1 MKLIVARTV
10 TVAGEAGGESRPLSD
25 FRSERAYVLLGDPGT
40 GKTTAFETECES
52 DPDRSVFV
60 TARRFN
66 RGRSDHPLQWRGKT
80 LFIDGLDEVR
90 AGSRDARKPIDDV
103 LVGLERLRH
112 PNVRISCRSADWLG
126 GNDLKEIVATA
137 GYEEGKVL
145 RLDPLGEAEIRSI
158 VDDLGIADPDAFI
171 AEARNRSLHG
181 LLQNPQLLEML
192 VKAVGATGD
201 AEWPDG
207 RFATF
212 EKACE
217 LSVREYNEE
226 HRAASRNA
234 TPVSVERILV
244 AAGHLSA
251 LLLLSDKESV
261 CPDGTDDDTAFSLSD
276 VRGTDEPN
284 YALALRRALQ
294 SPLFADHTL
303 GRFPVHR
310 QIAEFLGGR
319 YLAGRV
325 GRELPASRV
334 LALMEGFDGVVVP
347 DLRGLAA
354 WLAASSPESRSRLI
368 ETDPVGVTLY
378 GDVSSFTADERNHL
392 LRALE
397 TRPAEID
404 PWDLPELA
412 LRSILDR
419 TTIETLRGYLD
430 AGDRSEGRRA
440 VVGLLFRALAHAP
453 ELWAADMDLQITI
466 RDASWGEDVR
476 LTALKAL
483 LARGRRDPAWTPALM
498 ELLDELRDGRVE
510 DRERELLGVMLRDL
524 YPTRIAPD
532 QIWDYLL
539 PEEPSL
545 IGMYHAFW
553 QIEFVK
559 KTGDRAP
566 QAVDALV
573 RRDAAWLP
581 GDPGDPDDPDDF
593 KRGVVLK
600 LVCCAL
606 RTAGDD
612 TDPSTILSWLRVLDH
627 SIFWGHRHWQEL
639 RQLDEW
645 LTARPDLQKE
655 LVLTGLDYFRG
666 HENYPRKVFAMRQTV
681 FGNTPEDYAEW
692 CLRQAVERASS
703 HQEAALQ
710 LLAWSRPW
718 ADEASG
724 SGLSL
729 KQVRSATADLPP
741 LREAVER
748 FANPPKVREP
758 SARVRTE
765 RPMPTKNA
773 IAREEF
779 VSEAR
784 AQIEEI
790 RGGTCT
796 PRVLHRIGDAYL
808 QVFHG
813 TSGADPIR
821 RVMQLLGDDRALTEA
836 ALAGLENVLDRDDL
850 PSLRDIIRLDENNQ
864 MSYLALPL
872 LAGLDQA
879 GPNAL
884 DGASKADV
892 ARAVALYYL
901 IPCRLYDAGP
911 PPWYGAALRLHRE
924 SLTEALVRLTRSRI
938 RNKKANRCLWKL
950 SRDRAHRH
958 VARIVVPKLW
968 RSFPTRCTEPQVEE
982 LKELLRAAVR
992 WRVDGIEA
1000 IIAERLGTDLDVAQR
1015 AAWLS
1020 AGLLLSPDE
1029 CVSDVVCFVEGGEE
1043 ARCQHIVDFLAWFQ
1057 RHGWP
1062 SPYWEAPVLA
1072 AMIALVGSRYSPWM
1086 DAPSDAPSSEHY
1098 LRGRDMRW
1106 RARLLIDH
1114 WLGALATRTDA
1125 TAGEAL
1131 ATLSDNSALDAWSHT
1146 VRDSLRAHIVIRRSA
1161 TFASPGVD
1169 AVQDTLAAGPPAN
1182 AADLAALVVAA
1193 FEEIGDELRHGNTD
1207 GWRQFWDERNG
1218 RDDPRPMHEDRCRD
1232 RLLSDL
1238 RAKLPKGV
1246 DPQPEA
1252 HYADDKRADIRLSC
1266 NGLAIPVEIKKSHN
1280 RQLWSAISDQLVARY
1295 TRDPDSDGYGL
1306 YLVLWFGRDGTPV
1319 PPSGPRPKTPD
1330 ELRDLLKRGL
1340 PDRERIKVSTVVLDV
1355 SRREKT
1361 KQERTS
1367 G

>member
-1 MKLIVARTV
+1 MKLIVPRTV
-10 TVAGEAGGESRPLSD
+10 TVAGETVAESHWLSE
-25 FRSERAYVLLGDPGT
+25 FRSERAYVLLGNPGT
-40 GKTTAFETECES
+40 GKTTAFETECRS
-52 DPDRSVFV
+52 DTDRSVFV

-66 RGRSDHPLQWRGKT
+66 RSRSDHPLEWRGKT

-103 LVGLERLRH
+103 LVGLERLGH
-112 PNVRISCRSADWLG
+112 PNLRLSCRSADWLG

-137 GYEEGKVL
+137 GYEEVKVL
-145 RLDPLGEAEIRSI
+145 RLDPLGEADIRSI
-158 VDDLGIADPDAFI
+158 VADLGVADPSAFV
-171 AEARNRSLHG
+171 AEARNRSLDG

-192 VKAVGATGD
+192 VKAVGTTGD

-217 LSVREYNEE
+217 LSVHEYNEE

-234 TPVSVERILV
+234 APVSVERILG

-251 LLLLSDKESV
+251 LLLLSEKESV
-261 CPDGTDDDTAFSLSD
+261 CPEETDEDTAFSLSD
-276 VRGTDEPN
+276 VRGVDERN
-284 YALALRRALQ
+284 YARALRRALQ
-294 SPLFADHTL
+294 SPLFADHAL
-303 GRFPVHR
+303 GRSPVHR

-319 YLAGRV
+319 YLAARV
-325 GRELPASRV
+325 GRALPASRV

-368 ETDPVGVTLY
+368 ETDPVGVMLY

-404 PWDLPELA
+404 PWDLPELV
-412 LRSILDR
+412 LRSLLDR
-419 TTIETLRGYLD
+419 TTIETLRGYVD

-440 VVGLLFRALAHAP
+440 VVGLLLRALAHAP
-453 ELWAADMDLQITI
+453 ELWAADMDLQVTI

-498 ELLDELRDGRVE
+498 KLLDELRDGRVE
-510 DRERELLGVMLRDL
+510 DRDRELLGAMLRDL
-524 YPTRIAPD
+524 YPACIAPD

-553 QIEFVK
+553 QIEFIK

-566 QAVDALV
+566 QVVDALV
-573 RRDAAWLP
+573 RRDTAGL
-581 GDPGDPDDPDDF
+581 PGDPDDPDDF
-593 KRGVVLK
+593 MRGVVLK
-600 LVCCAL
+600 LVCRAL
-606 RTAGDD
+606 RTGGDD
-612 TDPSTILSWLRVLDH
+612 SDPSTVFSWLRALDR
-627 SIFWGHRHWQEL
+627 SIFWGQRHWDGLQ
-639 RQLDEW
+639 RIDKW

-655 LVLTGLDYFRG
+655 LVLTGLDHYRG

-681 FGNTPEDYAEW
+681 CGNTPEDFAEW
-692 CLRQAVERASS
+692 CLRQAVEGASS

-729 KQVRSATADLPP
+729 EQVRSATADLPP

-748 FANPPKVREP
+748 FTNPPKVRTP
-758 SARVRTE
+758 SARPRTE
-765 RPMPTKNA
+765 RPVPRKNA
-773 IAREEF
+773 TARDEF

-790 RGGTCT
+790 RGGTCA
-796 PRVLHRIGDAYL
+796 PQVLYRIGDAYL
-808 QVFHG
+808 QVFHR

-850 PSLRDIIRLDENNQ
+850 PSLRDIIRLDEDNQ
-864 MSYLALPL
+864 LSYLALPL
-872 LAGLDQA
+872 LAGLDFVGA
-879 GPNAL
+879 NAL

-924 SLTEALVRLTRSRI
+924 ALTEALVGLTRSRI

-982 LKELLRAAVR
+982 LQELLRAAVR

-1000 IIAERLGTDLDVAQR
+1000 IIAERLSTDLDVAQR

-1029 CVSDVVCFVEGGEE
+1029 YVSDVVSFVEGGEE
-1043 ARCQHIVDFLAWFQ
+1043 ARCRHILDFLECFQ

-1062 SPYWEAPVLA
+1062 SPYWDTPVLA

-1086 DAPSDAPSSEHY
+1086 DAPSSEHY
-1098 LRGRDMRW
+1098 VRGRDMRW
-1106 RARLLIDH
+1106 RARLLVDH
-1114 WLGALATRTDA
+1114 WLGALANRTDA
-1125 TAGEAL
+1125 TAGKAL
-1131 ATLSDNSALDAWSHT
+1131 AALLENSALDAWSHA
-1146 VRDSLRAHIVIRRSA
+1146 VRDSLRAHSMIRRSA

-1169 AVQDTLAAGPPAN
+1169 AVENTLAGGPPSN

-1193 FEEIGDELRHGNTD
+1193 FEKIAEHIRHGNTD
-1207 GWRQFWDERNG
+1207 GWRQFWDEPTG
-1218 RDDPRPMHEDRCRD
+1218 SGDPQPMLEDRCRK
-1232 RLLSDL
+1232 RLLDTL
-1238 RAKLPKGV
+1238 RETLPADV
-1246 DPQPEA
+1246 DAQPEPN
-1252 HYADDKRADIRLSC
+1252 YAEDKRADIRISY
-1266 NGLAIPVEIKKSHN
+1266 GGFAIPVEIKKN
-1280 RQLWSAISDQLVARY
+1280 RDRKLWSAISDQLVARY

-1306 YLVLWFGRDGTPV
+1306 YLVLWFGREGTPV
-1319 PPSGPRPKTPD
+1319 PPSGRQPKTPD
-1330 ELRDLLKRGL
+1330 ELRDLLKQGL
-1340 PDRERIKVSTVVLDV
+1340 TNREALKVSTVVLDV
-1355 SRREKT
+1355 SRAQKT
-1361 KQERTS
+1361 KERTE

>member
-1 MKLIVARTV
+1 MKLIVPRTV
-10 TVAGEAGGESRPLSD
+10 TVAGEAGGESRRLSD

-52 DPDRSVFV
+52 DPDLRVFV

-66 RGRSDHPLQWRGKT
+66 RSRSDHPLEWGRKT

-103 LVGLERLRH
+103 LVGLERLGR
-112 PNVRISCRSADWLG
+112 PNLRISCRSADWLG

-137 GYEEGKVL
+137 GYEEVKVL
-145 RLDPLGEAEIRSI
+145 RLDPLGEADIRSI
-158 VDDLGIADPDAFI
+158 VGDLGVTDPDAFV
-171 AEARNRSLHG
+171 AEARNRSLYG
-181 LLQNPQLLEML
+181 LLQNPQLLQML
-192 VKAVGATGD
+192 AKAVGTTGD
-201 AEWPDG
+201 VEWPDG

-234 TPVSVERILV
+234 APVSVERILG

-261 CPDGTDDDTAFSLSD
+261 CPDETDDDSAFSLSD
-276 VRGTDEPN
+276 VRSTHEPN
-284 YALALRRALQ
+284 YARALRRALQ
-294 SPLFADHTL
+294 SPLFADHA
-303 GRFPVHR
+303 GRSPVHR
-310 QIAEFLGGR
+310 QMAEFLGGR
-319 YLAGRV
+319 YLAARV
-325 GRELPASRV
+325 GRELPAGRV

-412 LRSILDR
+412 LRSLLDG

-440 VVGLLFRALAHAP
+440 VVGLLLRALAHAP
-453 ELWAADMDLQITI
+453 ELWAADMDLQVTI

-483 LARGRRDPAWTPALM
+483 LARGRRDPAWTPALLK
-498 ELLDELRDGRVE
+498 LLDELRDGRVE

-553 QIEFVK
+553 GIEFIK

-566 QAVDALV
+566 QLVDALV
-573 RRDAAWLP
+573 RRDPAWLP
-581 GDPGDPDDPDDF
+581 GDPDDPGDLM
-593 KRGVVLK
+593 RGVVPK
-600 LVCCAL
+600 LVRRAL

-612 TDPSTILSWLRVLDH
+612 TDPSTILSWLRVLDR
-627 SIFWGHRHWQEL
+627 SISWGHRQWEEL
-639 RQLDEW
+639 RQVDEW

-655 LVLTGLDYFRG
+655 LVLTGLDYFRRQ
-666 HENYPRKVFAMRQTV
+666 ENYPRKVFAMRQTV
-681 FGNTPEDYAEW
+681 FGNTPEGFAEW

-748 FANPPKVREP
+748 FTNPPKVREP

-765 RPMPTKNA
+765 RRVPTKHA
-773 IAREEF
+773 RAREEF

-790 RGGTCT
+790 RGGTCA

-808 QVFHG
+808 QVFHR

-821 RVMQLLGDDRALTEA
+821 RVMQLFGDDRALAEA

-879 GPNAL
+879 GANAL

-982 LKELLRAAVR
+982 LQELLRAAVK

-1020 AGLLLSPDE
+1020 AGLLLSPDAY
-1029 CVSDVVCFVEGGEE
+1029 VSDVVSFVEGGEE
-1043 ARCQHIVDFLAWFQ
+1043 ARCQHTVDFLAWFQ

-1072 AMIALVGSRYSPWM
+1072 SMISLVGSRYSPWL
-1086 DAPSDAPSSEHY
+1086 DAPSSEHY
-1098 LRGRDMRW
+1098 LQGRDMRW
-1106 RARLLIDH
+1106 RARLLVDH

-1125 TAGEAL
+1125 TAGKAL
-1131 ATLSDNSALDAWSHT
+1131 AALLENTALDAWSHA
-1146 VRDSLRAHIVIRRSA
+1146 VRDSLRAHSMIRRSA

-1169 AVQDTLAAGPPAN
+1169 AVENTLAGGPPAN

-1193 FEEIGDELRHGNTD
+1193 FEQIGDELRHGNTD
-1207 GWRQFWDERNG
+1207 GWRQFWDERDG
-1218 RDDPRPMHEDRCRD
+1218 HDDPRPMHEDRCRD
-1232 RLLSDL
+1232 WLLRDL

-1252 HYADDKRADIRLSC
+1252 HYADDKRADIRVSC
-1266 NGLAIPVEIKKSHN
+1266 NGFAIPIEIKKNRN
-1280 RQLWSAISDQLVARY
+1280 RQLWRAMSDQLVARY

-1319 PPSGPRPKTPD
+1319 PPSGPRPRTPD
-1330 ELRDLLKRGL
+1330 ELRDRLEAGL
-1340 PDRERIKVSTVVLDV
+1340 TDRDRCKVSVVVLDV
-1355 SRREKT
+1355 SHAKQTEEKT
-1361 KQERTS
+1361 EK
-1367 G
+1367 